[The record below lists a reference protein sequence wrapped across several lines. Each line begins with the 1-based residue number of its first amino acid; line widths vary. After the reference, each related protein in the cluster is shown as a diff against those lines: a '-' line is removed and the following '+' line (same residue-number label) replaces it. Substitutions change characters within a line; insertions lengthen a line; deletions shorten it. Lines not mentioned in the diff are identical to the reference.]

1 MAGSLI
7 HVYYIV
13 QLSNIAWKYLSL
25 GYIKTDIFEIEN
37 LITFCI
43 LFISDLATNRS
54 VLYPQIVC
62 KNLRYT
68 DCLCSYIKHK
78 LHWFQ

>member
-37 LITFCI
+37 CTY
-43 LFISDLATNRS
+43 DTNN
-54 VLYPQIVC
+54 VLQ
-62 KNLRYT
+62 
-68 DCLCSYIKHK
+68 
-78 LHWFQ
+78 